1 MSSARLTPTIPT
13 ILKIRTIPMTP
24 TTLDPKEAC

>member
-1 MSSARLTPTIPT
+1 MSSARPTPMTPT
-13 ILKIRTIPMTP
+13 ILKIPMTR